1 MTSADGSKIW
11 RFGAL
16 EYDERAAR
24 IRRDGGTFALDRS
37 SAAILSALLAAKGE
51 AITKDRLLE
60 IGWPGR
66 VVHENSLAKAV
77 GRLRKALGPEGPNL
91 KAIYGAGYCLAV
103 DAEQT
108 DGARAPTREQN
119 RLFAVAFGA
128 SAVGI
133 VGTIVILLLVA
144 SGGDLYGG
152 TVGEETALLSS
163 EPADAAGR
171 ILWVDDHPENNTT
184 EKADFEAQGIAVY
197 NVGTT
202 EEALTLLAM
211 YPHYDAVIS
220 DMGRHGEPLAGFKLL
235 EEMRAR
241 GDETPFYLYTILTS
255 EAQHSLLAEKGGQGA
270 AEAREDLY
278 AFILPLMEQKAE
290 DR

>member
-11 RFGAL
+11 RFGAV

-24 IRRDGGTFALDRS
+24 IRRDGASFALDRS
-37 SAAILSALLAAKGE
+37 SAAILSALLAAQGE
-51 AITKDRLLE
+51 AITKDSLLE

-103 DAEQT
+103 TADEG
-108 DGARAPTREQN
+108 GAAAPAGPRN
-119 RLFAVAFGA
+119 RIFAMALGA
-128 SAVGI
+128 AAIGLVGVLLILALLMSGRGLSSA
-133 VGTIVILLLVA
+133 
-144 SGGDLYGG
+144 
-152 TVGEETALLSS
+152 EETALISS
-163 EPADAAGR
+163 EPGDTVGR

-197 NVGTT
+197 NVRTS
-202 EEALTLLAM
+202 EEALTMLSM

-220 DMGRHGEPLAGFKLL
+220 DMGRNGEPLAGFKLL

-241 GDETPFYLYTILTS
+241 GDATPFYLYTILTS
-255 EAQHSLLAEKGGQGA
+255 EAQHALLAEKGGQGA

-278 AFILPLMEQKAE
+278 GFILPLMAQKAE
-290 DR
+290 QE